1 MSWERRFLAKYEQF
15 LSRRICEFV
24 LGIAYLDRRFGIQF
38 AVFGVEVLFKT
49 CGSR

>member
-1 MSWERRFLAKYEQF
+1 MSWERRFLANYEQ
-15 LSRRICEFV
+15 LSRRISEFV

-38 AVFGVEVLFKT
+38 AVFGVDVLLKT